1 MGWPISFIVQLFYV
15 LQLCPCRYLP
25 EMWRFLFCKRWK
37 EWKKWLQRKIKKKT
51 LLQETM
57 IFGKVFKVVK
67 ECCYFRSSL
76 PVISAVNAALTMRK
90 NSWLSSFVFI
100 CTTKPH
106 LFISSPSFKYQNKW
120 NEIPKTKLWFR
131 DELRPPPLYDSQTLQ
146 MLCILIRLSDFSFT
160 LQIYLIFSHVPSNIV
175 KHKSPAHFSLPP
187 TH

>member
-1 MGWPISFIVQLFYV
+1 MFCSCAHVATCQRCDDFCSAKDGKSGRNDYREKSRRRHFFKKQWFLAKYLKLLKNAVILGHPSLSF
-15 LQLCPCRYLP
+15 
-25 EMWRFLFCKRWK
+25 
-37 EWKKWLQRKIKKKT
+37 
-51 LLQETM
+51 
-57 IFGKVFKVVK
+57 
-67 ECCYFRSSL
+67 
-76 PVISAVNAALTMRK
+76 SAVNALTMRK